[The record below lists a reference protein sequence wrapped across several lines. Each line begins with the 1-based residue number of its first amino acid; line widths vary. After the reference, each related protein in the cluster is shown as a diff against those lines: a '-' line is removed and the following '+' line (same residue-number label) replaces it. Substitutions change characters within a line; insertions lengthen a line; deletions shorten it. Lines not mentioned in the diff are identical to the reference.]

1 MNHQEAELKQQ
12 RIQINQAEMIERIS
26 RAVPEDGLLEA
37 FPGVVL
43 GRFSKP
49 TERVYSVFKPSFC
62 IIAQGS
68 KQVLLG
74 EEAFRYDPG
83 HYLISTV
90 VLPVVSNV
98 IEATEKRPYLG
109 FQLNLAATVVA
120 SVMMESGIETKKSD
134 AGIKAMNVSP
144 TDADL
149 LDAALKLIR
158 LLDTPDEIKF
168 LAPLIT
174 REIIYRLLRGE
185 QGARLSH
192 LLVSEG
198 DTRRI
203 SRAVEQLRENLDQ
216 PLKIENMARDLG
228 MSVSGF
234 HYHFKSVTAMS
245 PVQFQKQIRLQE
257 ARRMMLGENLDVA
270 SASSRVGYED
280 PSYFSREYK
289 KLFGAPPQRDIAR
302 LRSNLEPGASPAR
315 V

>member
-1 MNHQEAELKQQ
+1 MNQQEAELMQQ
-12 RIQINQAEMIERIS
+12 RLEINQAEMIERIN
-26 RAVPEDGLLEA
+26 RAVREDGLIEA
-37 FPGVVL
+37 LPGVFL

-68 KQVLLG
+68 KQMLLG

-90 VLPVVSNV
+90 VLPVVANV
-98 IEATEKRPYLG
+98 VEASEERPYLG
-109 FQLNLAATVVA
+109 FQLHLDPAVVA
-120 SVMMESGIETKKSD
+120 AVMMESGIKTKKSD
-134 AGIKAMNVSP
+134 ASVKAMNVSP
-144 TDADL
+144 TDGEL

-168 LAPLIT
+168 LAPLII

-192 LLVSEG
+192 LLISEG

-203 SRAVEQLRENLDQ
+203 SQAVDRLRENLDQ

-257 ARRMMLGENLDVA
+257 ARRMMLGEDLDVA

-302 LRSNLEPGASPAR
+302 LRSGLE

>member
-1 MNHQEAELKQQ
+1 
-12 RIQINQAEMIERIS
+12 MIERIS

-37 FPGVVL
+37 LPEVTL
-43 GRFSKP
+43 GRFSRP
-49 TERVYSVFKPSFC
+49 TERVYSLFKPSFC

-68 KQVLLG
+68 KQMLLG
-74 EEAFRYDPG
+74 EEVFRYDPG

-90 VLPVVSNV
+90 VLPVVANV
-98 IEATEKRPYLG
+98 VEASEERPYLG
-109 FQLNLAATVVA
+109 FQLHLDPAVVA
-120 SVMMESGIETKKSD
+120 AVIMESGIKTKKRD
-134 AGIKAMNVSP
+134 ASVKAMNVSP
-144 TDADL
+144 TAADL
-149 LDAALKLIR
+149 LEAALKLIR

-168 LAPLIT
+168 LAPLIM

-192 LLVSEG
+192 LLVAEG

-203 SRAVEQLRENLDQ
+203 SKAVERLRENLEQ
-216 PLKIENMARDLG
+216 PLKIENMARELG

-234 HYHFKSVTAMS
+234 HSHFKSVTAMS

-257 ARRMMLGENLDVA
+257 ARRMMLGEDLDVA
-270 SASSRVGYED
+270 TASSRVGYED

-289 KLFGAPPQRDIAR
+289 KMFGAPPQRDIAK
-302 LRSNLEPGASPAR
+302 LRSRLE

>member
-1 MNHQEAELKQQ
+1 MSQQEAELKLQ
-12 RIQINQAEMIERIS
+12 RIQINQSEMIERIS
-26 RAVPEDGLLEA
+26 RAVAEDGLLEA
-37 FPGVVL
+37 FPGVML

-68 KQVLLG
+68 KQMLLG
-74 EEAFRYDPG
+74 EERFRYDPG

-90 VLPVVSNV
+90 VLPVVANV
-98 IEATEKRPYLG
+98 VEATEERPYLG
-109 FQLNLAATVVA
+109 VQLHLDAAVVA
-120 SVMMESGIETKKSD
+120 AVMMESGVKPKKSD
-134 AGIKAMNVSP
+134 ASVKAMNVSP
-144 TDADL
+144 TDPDL
-149 LDAALKLIR
+149 LDATLKLVR

-203 SRAVEQLRENLDQ
+203 SQAVEQLRENLDQ
-216 PLKIENMARDLG
+216 PLKIENIARDLG

-245 PVQFQKQIRLQE
+245 PVQFQKQMRLQE
-257 ARRMMLGENLDVA
+257 ARRMMLGEDLDVA

-289 KLFGAPPQRDIAR
+289 KMFGAPPQRDIAELRNR
-302 LRSNLEPGASPAR
+302 LE

>member
-1 MNHQEAELKQQ
+1 MSQQEAELKLQ

-26 RAVPEDGLLEA
+26 RAVAEDGLLEA
-37 FPGVVL
+37 FPGVML

-68 KQVLLG
+68 KQMLLG
-74 EEAFRYDPG
+74 EETFRYDPG

-90 VLPVVSNV
+90 VLPVVANV
-98 IEATEKRPYLG
+98 VEASEQRPYLG
-109 FQLNLAATVVA
+109 VQLHLDPAVVA
-120 SVMMESGIETKKSD
+120 AVMMESGVKPKKSD
-134 AGIKAMNVSP
+134 ASVKAMNVSP

-149 LDAALKLIR
+149 LDAALKLVR

-203 SRAVEQLRENLDQ
+203 SQAVEQLRENLDQ
-216 PLKIENMARDLG
+216 PLKIENIARDLG

-245 PVQFQKQIRLQE
+245 PVQFQKQMRLQE
-257 ARRMMLGENLDVA
+257 ARRMMLGEDLDVA

-289 KLFGAPPQRDIAR
+289 KMFGAPPQRDIAR
-302 LRSNLEPGASPAR
+302 LRSGLEA
-315 V
+315 

>member
-1 MNHQEAELKQQ
+1 
-12 RIQINQAEMIERIS
+12 
-26 RAVPEDGLLEA
+26 
-37 FPGVVL
+37 
-43 GRFSKP
+43 
-49 TERVYSVFKPSFC
+49 
-62 IIAQGS
+62 
-68 KQVLLG
+68 
-74 EEAFRYDPG
+74 
-83 HYLISTV
+83 
-90 VLPVVSNV
+90 
-98 IEATEKRPYLG
+98 
-109 FQLNLAATVVA
+109 
-120 SVMMESGIETKKSD
+120 
-134 AGIKAMNVSP
+134 MNVSP

-174 REIIYRLLRGE
+174 REIIYRLLKGE

-216 PLKIENMARDLG
+216 PLKIETMARDLG

-245 PVQFQKQIRLQE
+245 PVQFQKQMRLQE
-257 ARRMMLGENLDVA
+257 ARRMMLGEHLDVA
-270 SASSRVGYED
+270 SASFRVGYED
-280 PSYFSREYK
+280 PSYFSRQYK

-302 LRSNLEPGASPAR
+302 LRSNLEPGGSR
-315 V
+315 RGSEDSR

>member
-1 MNHQEAELKQQ
+1 MNHQGAELKQP
-12 RIQINQAEMIERIS
+12 RIQINQAEMIGRIS

-37 FPGVVL
+37 FPGVIL

-289 KLFGAPPQRDIAR
+289 KLFGAPPQRDIAS
-302 LRSNLEPGASPAR
+302 LRSRLEA
-315 V
+315 